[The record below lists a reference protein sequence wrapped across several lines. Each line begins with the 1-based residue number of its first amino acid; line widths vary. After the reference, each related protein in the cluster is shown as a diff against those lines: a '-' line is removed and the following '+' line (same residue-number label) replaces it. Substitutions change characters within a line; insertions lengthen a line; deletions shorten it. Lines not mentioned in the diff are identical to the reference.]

1 MARITRGTEHP
12 EKMTNIA
19 RYRNGHLFD
28 LYAAEGCSALE
39 KQVGT
44 ALSGLTNDDY
54 SNFDLFAGRV
64 KHLSEVATESNCR
77 LYVDAE

>member
-1 MARITRGTEHP
+1 MARIGRGNGYP
-12 EKMTNIA
+12 DKMTNIA

-28 LYAAEGCSALE
+28 LYATQGCTPLE
-39 KQVGT
+39 KQIGT